1 MRRLAA
7 LCFLMGAGAAWAGSW
22 AAPLP
27 YREAGPFEEDGER
40 VYLLFAVTCPFCR
53 AQHAL
58 LAGWAATLPPPFAF
72 EAVPL
77 VAGTADISFARG
89 YYAAA
94 HAEPGRLALF
104 VSALYAL
111 VQDRQADPG
120 AEETYRQAAAEAGI
134 EPQAF
139 GTAWDSAETLR
150 AILRAR
156 RIYLAYDPDAT
167 PALAIAGRYLLT
179 AERTHGDYP
188 VLLQLANGLLSRLL
202 QGQTDIPQAPEDAR
216 SRVDAPGT

>member
-7 LCFLMGAGAAWAGSW
+7 LCLLIGAAAAWAGSW

-27 YREAGPFEEDGER
+27 YREAGPFEKDRER

-53 AQHAL
+53 VQHAL
-58 LAGWAATLPPPFAF
+58 LAGWGATLPPPFAF

-77 VAGTADISFARG
+77 VAGTVDIPFARG

-104 VSALYAL
+104 VSALYVL

-120 AEETYRQAAAEAGI
+120 AEQTYRRAAAEAGI
-134 EPQAF
+134 ELQAF

-150 AILRAR
+150 AILHAR

-179 AERTHGDYP
+179 AERTHGDYA

-202 QGQTDIPQAPEDAR
+202 QGQTDTPAAPED
-216 SRVDAPGT
+216 SGSGVGPPGT